1 MKLDLR
7 ISEVF
12 ERPVEAVWLAITDRR
27 ILARWLM
34 DNDFEPRVGHKFALR
49 DPPTST
55 WRGWVEC
62 EVLELEPP
70 RRMVWSWNSGMAGE
84 TATRVVFELRQEGTA
99 TRLTL
104 RHEGKAVAGKE
115 ESVTSGWKRKVGVLA
130 RVLGPHYARRVSF
143 SAAREKVFEAIATV
157 EGLRGWWTP
166 LVGGSTAPGREIR
179 FNFEGLDEHIIMRVD
194 EATRPA
200 CVRWTCLKH
209 TGLDDWAGTALTF
222 DLASRGSDGSE
233 LGFQHVGLSPHLECY
248 ATCEQGWEHFLA
260 SLVSYIDRGVG
271 APFGTGGRHQRSA
284 AK

>member
-1 MKLDLR
+1 
-7 ISEVF
+7 
-12 ERPVEAVWLAITDRR
+12 
-27 ILARWLM
+27 
-34 DNDFEPRVGHKFALR
+34 
-49 DPPTST
+49 
-55 WRGWVEC
+55 
-62 EVLELEPP
+62 
-70 RRMVWSWNSGMAGE
+70 
-84 TATRVVFELRQEGTA
+84 
-99 TRLTL
+99 
-104 RHEGKAVAGKE
+104 
-115 ESVTSGWKRKVGVLA
+115 VLA

-233 LGFQHVGLSPHLECY
+233 LGF
-248 ATCEQGWEHFLA
+248 
-260 SLVSYIDRGVG
+260 
-271 APFGTGGRHQRSA
+271 
-284 AK
+284 